1 MGIHLTVLSESYL
14 MNTNMT
20 EFIWFSK
27 IFAIL
32 CFGRNYPEALEGLRE
47 GIWVMSVAATQML
60 ED

>member
-1 MGIHLTVLSESYL
+1 
-14 MNTNMT
+14 MNTNIT